1 VGQRKGLL
9 RALEAWWFKRGQG
22 RVGFIR
28 SPAFN
33 DRLKALFGALLTW
46 VLMLI
51 VIVISTAES
60 LFLGRTQ
67 IPLVDLVIF
76 VAAGLVVVQWFLF
89 RGTTDRFG
97 ALLLLF
103 ATVVRTPDRRGET
116 NVGSLI
122 RRPPP
127 GPVGQALGNLWIPVT
142 FQFAL
147 AHWLILASGGVANS
161 PYTAVPP
168 VMMLIGQSVYPSP
181 LVELPKANVKE
192 LVKFSARFARYYAYP
207 FCMLVSMQATVVLLQ
222 DRYPLVTR
230 PAPSFEIVLT
240 TLVTVFSGYL
250 VAHVT
255 RRADRARARTPSS

>member
-1 VGQRKGLL
+1 
-9 RALEAWWFKRGQG
+9 
-22 RVGFIR
+22 
-28 SPAFN
+28 
-33 DRLKALFGALLTW
+33 
-46 VLMLI
+46 MLI

-60 LFLGRTQ
+60 LFLGHTQ
-67 IPLVDLVIF
+67 IPLADLVIF
-76 VAAGLVVVQWFLF
+76 VAAGLVIVQWFLF
-89 RGTTDRFG
+89 RGSTDRFG

-103 ATVVRTPDRRGET
+103 ATVVRAPDRKGDASVGTLRGP
-116 NVGSLI
+116 SQ
-122 RRPPP
+122 
-127 GPVGQALGNLWIPVT
+127 GPVVQALGNLWIPVT

-147 AHWLILASGGVANS
+147 AHWLIYASGGVANS

-181 LVELPKANVKE
+181 LVELPKANVRE

-222 DRYPLVTR
+222 ERHPLVTR
-230 PAPSFEIVLT
+230 PALSFEIVLT

-255 RRADRARARTPSS
+255 RRADRAGAHTPNS